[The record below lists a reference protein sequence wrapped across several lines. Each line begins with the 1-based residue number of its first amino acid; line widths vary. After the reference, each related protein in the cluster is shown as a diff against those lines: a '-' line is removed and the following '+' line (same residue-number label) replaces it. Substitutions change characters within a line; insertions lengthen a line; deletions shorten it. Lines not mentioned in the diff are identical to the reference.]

1 MSNRQADM
9 RDEDKTR
16 EELVREMAEMR
27 RYIAGLEKTDADHR
41 KAAEALIESEWK
53 FSAAFR
59 YSPVSIAMTAPFS
72 GRIIDVNDTFLQD
85 MEYTREEVI
94 GRTTI
99 ELGIFADIEDRS
111 RLIDELKAQ
120 KFVFGYECRF
130 RTKSGRI
137 RTSILS
143 ITFLPVKGEIVQ
155 LSIGIDIT
163 ERKLMEE
170 ALRESEEKYRTV
182 VEKANEAI
190 VIAQDGKLAYVN
202 PKLAAV
208 MGVTIEE
215 LTGMPFVELIHPDDR
230 AMVMD
235 CYRRRLD
242 GEDVPDCYE
251 FRVMG
256 REHELIWFYI
266 SAQKIL
272 WNGRPATLNLLTDI
286 TERKRAE
293 EALRESETMFR
304 NLFEQHAAIKFIID
318 PDDGSIVDANARAA
332 EFYGWTRDQF
342 RRMKIQD
349 INILSPEEVKR
360 EIENARS
367 NKRIHFDFRHRLA
380 DGSIRDVEVYSSMI
394 DAKGKALLHSIIHDV
409 TERKRLEKEREG
421 LIESLRKALSEIKQL
436 SGLLPICSSC
446 KKIRNDEGYWE
457 QLEIYIKNHSDADFS
472 HGICPECVARLYP
485 DLKKDP

>member
-1 MSNRQADM
+1 MK
-9 RDEDKTR
+9 DEDKTK

-41 KAAEALIESEWK
+41 KAAEALVESEWK

-59 YSPVSIAMTAPFS
+59 YSPVSIALTAPFS
-72 GRIIDVNDTFLQD
+72 GRIIDVNDTFLKS

-94 GRTTI
+94 GRTTT
-99 ELGIFADIEDRS
+99 ELEIFANIEDRS
-111 RLIDELKAQ
+111 RLIEELKAQ
-120 KFVFGYECRF
+120 KFVFGSECRF

-155 LSIGIDIT
+155 LSIAIDIT
-163 ERKLMEE
+163 ERKQMEE

-190 VIAQDGKLAYVN
+190 IIAQDGKLAYVN
-202 PKLAAV
+202 PKFAAIFGLPV
-208 MGVTIEE
+208 EE
-215 LTGMPFVELIHPDDR
+215 LTGRPFEGLIHQDDR

-235 CYRRRLD
+235 RHRRRLN
-242 GEDVPDCYE
+242 GELIPDSYE
-251 FRVMG
+251 FRTISKTRGLV
-256 REHELIWFYI
+256 WFYI

-272 WNGRPATLNLLTDI
+272 WNGKPATLNMLTDI
-286 TERKRAE
+286 TERKRVE

-304 NLFEQHAAIKFIID
+304 NLFEQHAAVKLIID
-318 PDDGSIVDANARAA
+318 PDDGAILDANARAV

-342 RRMKIQD
+342 RGMKIQD
-349 INILSPEEVKR
+349 INTLSPDEVQQEMEKARASKR
-360 EIENARS
+360 V
-367 NKRIHFDFRHRLA
+367 HFDFRHRLA
-380 DGSIRDVEVYSSMI
+380 DGSVRDVEVYSSMI
-394 DAKGKALLHSIIHDV
+394 DARGKELLHSIVHDV
-409 TERKRLEKEREG
+409 TERKRLEEEREK
-421 LIESLRKALSEIKQL
+421 LIGSLQKALSEIKQL

-485 DLKKDP
+485 DLDKGT